1 MPDDQRDPAS
11 NDLVI
16 SYLSLRKAIGFI
28 GLLLPV
34 VLAVVKIVLV
44 LVQVCCDQP
53 GLETSIS
60 AYYYTRLGNVF
71 VGSLCAIGIFLMS
84 YRGFDRRDEIAGKI
98 AGVLAICVALFPT
111 NSQDKLV
118 KTSVVHL
125 ISASLLFLTLA
136 YFSIVLFREMD
147 PSKPPTPQKLTR
159 NKIYLL
165 CGCLILLGIAGSGV
179 SFMFRKLGYEGFFQT
194 YKPVFW
200 FESLAIISFGF
211 SWLTKGEA
219 ILKDD

>member
-34 VLAVVKIVLV
+34 VLALLKIALWYFN
-44 LVQVCCDQP
+44 VCCDGP

-60 AYYYTRLGNVF
+60 AYYYTRLGGVL
-71 VGSLCAIGIFLMS
+71 VGSLCAIGVFLMS
-84 YRGFDRRDEIAGKI
+84 YRGFDRRDEIAGKL
-98 AGVLAICVALFPT
+98 AGAFAVCVALFPT
-111 NSQDKLV
+111 SPKDIPA
-118 KTSVVHL
+118 KTSVVHFTGAL
-125 ISASLLFLTLA
+125 LLFLTLA
-136 YFSIVLFREMD
+136 YFSIVLFRKMD
-147 PSKPPTPQKLTR
+147 PSKPPTPEKLKR
-159 NKIYLL
+159 NKVYLA
-165 CGCLILLGIAGSGV
+165 CGLLILLGIAGCGV
-179 SFMFRKLGYEGFFQT
+179 SFLFRHSSFFDT

-200 FESLAIISFGF
+200 FEALTVVSFGF